1 MNKMLSVL
9 GLALATTLSATVVSA
24 NPGTGTL
31 RFEGKIT
38 ATTCPIEVVNPG
50 DGSIGNLVN
59 MGSVEASRFT
69 GIGQELSGKSFAL
82 RVNDDGSCGLTAG
95 DPNTAKVTFIGNADS
110 SGDYFAVTPT
120 ADGAKGVA
128 IVIKDQTGTS
138 IKPGDASAAYP
149 LVEGGITDMVFNAYY
164 RSTASTVQAGAASAD
179 VQFVVAIN

>member
-9 GLALATTLSATVVSA
+9 GLALATTLTGTVVSA
-24 NPGTGTL
+24 NPGPGTI

-38 ATTCPIEVVNPG
+38 ATTCPIEV
-50 DGSIGNLVN
+50 
-59 MGSVEASRFT
+59 
-69 GIGQELSGKSFAL
+69 
-82 RVNDDGSCGLTAG
+82 DGSCGLVDG

-128 IVIKDQTGTS
+128 IVIKDQTLTS
-138 IKPGDASAAYP
+138 IKPGSQSAPYA
-149 LVEGGITDMVFNAYY
+149 LIEGGATDMVFNAYY
-164 RSTASTVQAGAASAD
+164 RSTAATVQAGAASAD

>member
-9 GLALATTLSATVVSA
+9 GLALATTLTGTVAFA
-24 NPGTGTL
+24 NPGPGTI

-59 MGSVEASRFT
+59 MGSIEASRFT
-69 GIGQELSGKSFAL
+69 GVGQELSGKSFAL

-95 DPNTAKVTFIGNADS
+95 GPNAATVTFIGDADS
-110 SGDYFAVTPT
+110 SGDYFGVTPT

-128 IVIKDQTGTS
+128 IVIKDQTGAS
-138 IKPGDASAAYP
+138 IKPGDSSAPYT
-149 LVEGGITDMVFNAYY
+149 LVEGGVTDMVFNAYY
-164 RSTASTVQAGAASAD
+164 RSTLPTVQAGAASAD

>member
-9 GLALATTLSATVVSA
+9 GLALATTLTGTVVSA
-24 NPGTGTL
+24 NPGPGTI

-50 DGSIGNLVN
+50 DGSIGNVVN
-59 MGSVEASRFT
+59 MGSIEANRFT

-82 RVNDDGSCGLTAG
+82 RVNDDGSCGLVAG
-95 DPNTAKVTFIGNADS
+95 DPNSAIVTFIGNADS

-128 IVIKDQTGTS
+128 IVIKDQTLTS
-138 IKPGDASAAYP
+138 IKPGSQSAPYA
-149 LVEGGITDMVFNAYY
+149 LIEGGATDMVFNAYY
-164 RSTASTVQAGAASAD
+164 RSTAATVQAGAASAD